1 MTVGTA
7 IKVGRLIVSVAS
19 AGLTFAASMYGDI
32 SIDKKIAKEVAKHF
46 QKGN

>member
-1 MTVGTA
+1 MTVGTV
-7 IKVGRLIVSVAS
+7 IKVGRLVVSIAN
-19 AGLTFAASMYGDI
+19 AGLTFAASMYGDV